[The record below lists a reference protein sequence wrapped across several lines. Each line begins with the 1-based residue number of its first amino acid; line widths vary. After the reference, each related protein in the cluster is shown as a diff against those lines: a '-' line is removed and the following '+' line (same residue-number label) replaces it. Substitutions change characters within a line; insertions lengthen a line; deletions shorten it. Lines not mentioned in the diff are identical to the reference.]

1 MIAFVF
7 AVLLLAVML
16 LALALRKT
24 YSALT
29 ARELKRRAREHDP
42 IAQMLYRAASYGTS
56 LQTLLW
62 LVIVLTAAGSFVL
75 LSVVAPPALAFVI
88 EVLVIAYGFAWMPTG
103 QVSRTGVQVAVWLT
117 PAVAWLLAKL
127 HPFLDR
133 AAAYVQQH
141 RPVHVHTG
149 LYDRDDLLRLIEQQ
163 KGQADSRISPE
174 TLELLTHTLQF
185 GDKLVRDCMVPR
197 RAVRMVSADD
207 AIGPMLMKDLHDS
220 GFSRFPVYRDKAEN
234 IVGTLYLRKLISLK
248 HTGHVR
254 DIMDDKIYFVHEEH
268 PLEQV
273 LDAFLKTQHHLFVVV
288 NSFEEVV
295 GIITI
300 EDILEQILGCKIV
313 DEFDQYDD
321 IRAVAAHQARREH
334 ETHKKAGEEAVK
346 VEPPTAVAE
355 EKSTAGATEVV
366 K

>member
-1 MIAFVF
+1 MVTFAF
-7 AVLLLAVML
+7 AILLLAVML

-24 YSALT
+24 YTVLT
-29 ARELKRRAREHDP
+29 VRELKRRAREHDP
-42 IAQMLYRAASYGTS
+42 VAQMLYKAAAYGTS
-56 LQTLLW
+56 LRTLLW
-62 LVIVLTAAGSFVL
+62 VVIVLAAAGSFVL
-75 LSVVAPPALAFVI
+75 LSMVAPSPLAFVI
-88 EVLVIAYGFAWMPTG
+88 EVLVIAYGFVWMPTG
-103 QVSRTGVQVAVWLT
+103 HVTKLGVQVAVWLT
-117 PAVAWLLAKL
+117 PAIAWVLAKI
-127 HPFLDR
+127 HPLLDGIVTF
-133 AAAYVQQH
+133 VQKH

-149 LYDRDDLLRLIEQQ
+149 LYDRDDLLELIGQQ
-163 KGQADSRISPE
+163 KDQADSRISPE

-185 GDKLVRDCMVPR
+185 GDKIVRDCMVPR
-197 RAVRMVSADD
+197 RVVRMVSADD

-220 GFSRFPVYRDKAEN
+220 GFSRFPVFKDKTEN

-254 DIMDDKIYFVHEEH
+254 DIMDDKVYFVHEEH

-273 LDAFLKTQHHLFVVV
+273 LDAFLKTQHHLFIVV
-288 NSFEEVV
+288 NNFEEVV

-321 IRAVAAHQARREH
+321 IRAVAAHQANREH
-334 ETHKKAGEEAVK
+334 AAHKKDA
-346 VEPPTAVAE
+346 VEPVAVDPPESTDEKTTAE
-355 EKSTAGATEVV
+355 PTEVV